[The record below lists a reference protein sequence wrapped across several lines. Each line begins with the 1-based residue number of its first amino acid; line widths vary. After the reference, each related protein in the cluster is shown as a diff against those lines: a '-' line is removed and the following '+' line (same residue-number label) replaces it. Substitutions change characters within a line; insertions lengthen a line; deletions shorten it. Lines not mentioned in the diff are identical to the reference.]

1 MEKRFKSLSLFE
13 FQRQFPND
21 ESCTKYL
28 AELKWANG
36 FKCTKCS
43 NDKFC
48 VGNKAYDR
56 QCTRCN
62 HGESPTAGTLFH
74 KSKLPTLKAFYII
87 YYLATTKNGI
97 SSTELSRKLDLRQKT
112 CWLFKQKVMKAMESS
127 QSFPMEGK
135 VDVDE
140 TYVGGQDDEAI
151 GRNEGKIGSPKRE
164 NHDCRCRTEGERRF
178 PNVWPCY

>member
-13 FQRQFPND
+13 FQSQFPND

-28 AELKWANG
+28 AELKWSNG
-36 FKCTKCS
+36 FKCVKCG

-74 KSKLPTLKAFYII
+74 KSKLPILKAFYII

-97 SSTELSRKLDLRQKT
+97 SSTELAENLPCVRRRAGFLSRRRPPRGYESYGEQPKFSDGRQGR
-112 CWLFKQKVMKAMESS
+112 C
-127 QSFPMEGK
+127 
-135 VDVDE
+135 
-140 TYVGGQDDEAI
+140 
-151 GRNEGKIGSPKRE
+151 GRNI
-164 NHDCRCRTEGERRF
+164 CRWSG
-178 PNVWPCY
+178 